1 MARAAA
7 LSSFEEQAI
16 EWLVE
21 MRSGRAGERERA
33 ALAHWLCADPRHRQ
47 AWQRLGGALDAT
59 FDSGGRAPDMRAST
73 VDAAL
78 QRATARAGG
87 RRRML
92 RGALGLGGVGL
103 GTAWLAQGSG
113 LLPDWRADLHTATGE
128 RRSVTLA
135 DGSHLE
141 LDARTSV
148 DIDFRAGQRTI
159 LLRQG
164 QLLARLGSTQE
175 PPFVAR
181 SRHGEA
187 RAQGTRFLLRQEQE
201 RTLALALEGDLAL
214 RSGGESALLQ
224 PGRSAYLDGS
234 SVAMA
239 GLPAIPEAATAWVR
253 GLLQAEDM
261 PLGEVL
267 AALKPYR
274 LGFMRVSPQA
284 ARLRVTGVYGLDDSD
299 ATLQALADTL
309 PIAIHRHSGGWLVR
323 VELAG

>member
-1 MARAAA
+1 MARATAV
-7 LSSFEEQAI
+7 SCFEEQAI

-21 MRSGRAGERERA
+21 MRSGRAGPGEHA
-33 ALAHWLCADPRHRQ
+33 ALARWLAADPRHAQ
-47 AWQRLGGALDAT
+47 AWQRLGGAMDAT
-59 FDSGGRAPDMRAST
+59 FGAGGVRAATIDATLHRAS
-73 VDAAL
+73 A
-78 QRATARAGG
+78 QSAR

-92 RGALGLGGVGL
+92 RGALGIGGVGL

-135 DGSHLE
+135 DGSRLE

-148 DIDFRAGQRTI
+148 DVDFGAGQRT
-159 LLRQG
+159 LVLRQG
-164 QLLARLGSTQE
+164 QLLAQLDPAQE
-175 PPFVAR
+175 TAFVVR
-181 SRHGEA
+181 SQHGEV
-187 RAQGTRFLLRQEQE
+187 RAQGPRFMLRQEQE
-201 RTLALALEGDLAL
+201 RTLALALDGDLAL
-214 RSGGESALLQ
+214 RSGSDTALLTQ
-224 PGRSAYLDGS
+224 GRAAYLDGRS
-234 SVAMA
+234 IAMA
-239 GLPAIPEAATAWVR
+239 GLQAIPDAATAWVR
-253 GLLQAEDM
+253 GMLQAEDM

-299 ATLQALADTL
+299 ATLQTLADTL